1 MIRVLPVRMGLG
13 GENVLASSGH
23 SLAKLADRLSC
34 KFSIPFMMC
43 YPRLA
48 LLLCWGVCAAFAAE
62 KSAAFELRDGDRVV
76 FLGDTLIE
84 REQYHGWVEL
94 MLTSRFP
101 ERNVTFRNLG
111 WSGDTPVGESR
122 FGLSL
127 LQAGKEPAN
136 EGWTQ
141 LVKQIEDTKPTV
153 VFLGYGMAASF
164 EGEAGQEK
172 FRTEYQRLLDM
183 IAKVSPGARVV
194 LVGTVRHET
203 LGAPWADPARHNAEL
218 ERTSAVVREIAAER
232 SATFFPL
239 HEALRAPMDRAT
251 AANGGK
257 LTDNGIHLNS
267 GGYRA
272 AAEALEDQ
280 LFGGGQPG
288 AWRTSPAVD
297 PLRQAILRK
306 NEWFFHRSRPANMA
320 YIFGFRKREQGNNA
334 VEVLKFDEFVTA
346 EEKRIG
352 QLRALKPGLNIPEL
366 PRRVGNLVTKSTPQP
381 HPQFKLD
388 DAVEV
393 TLWAENPL
401 LNKPLHMNFDPQ
413 GRLWVASSAVYPQIE
428 PGQAPTDKIIVLEDT
443 TGAGRADKAT
453 VFADGLLIPTGVEP
467 GDGGVY
473 VAQSTE
479 LLHFKDTNGDGKADV
494 RRIVQSGFGTEDTH
508 HNLHSLRWG
517 PDGRLYMN
525 QSVYTRTDTET
536 PTGIVRLRAGGI
548 FRMDPRNQEMEIL
561 YRGWI
566 NSWGYQFDEF
576 GQSFATDGAG
586 GSGVSWAVPG
596 ATYRTLAPARRE
608 LQSVSPGAYPK
619 FSGLEIMRSAQF
631 PDDWQGDMITS
642 DFRAHRVVRF
652 KISDQGSA
660 YVTKEMPDVMRTT
673 DSTFRP
679 LDVKLG
685 PDGALYLA
693 DWSNPII
700 QHGEVDFRDTRRDK
714 EHGRIWRIAAKGR
727 PALARTDFRKL
738 DNPALLDRLLSKNSY
753 DQAQAKRILVERGA
767 ERVQADLAS
776 WTAKQTVPTAR
787 MQALWAHQA
796 LNLPVATL
804 VAELVVIG
812 DPRIRAAGVR
822 VLPVAA
828 SLAPLTT
835 LVADANPRVR
845 LEAVRA
851 LGKLGTARAAELA
864 LTILDQPM
872 DAFLDY
878 ALWLTMNELATPW
891 LGAVRSGAWS
901 FQGREAQLAFG
912 LKAVEPT
919 LAVEVL
925 AQLLTDRTLPRNG
938 SGPWIELIG
947 SAGGPREQR
956 RLFDTL
962 LANGFDETAVP
973 PALGALVAAARLRG
987 VKPEGDLAKLAA
999 LLESA
1004 SAAIRVAA
1012 LPLVGTWKL
1021 TALTP
1026 IVVRRAGDVATSPAE
1041 RTAALG
1047 ALRELGGATVIAE
1060 LRTLSRSAASPAIQR
1075 EAVVALAG
1083 VDLTAAMP
1091 DVLRVL
1097 AATTVEADA
1106 QALWRALLAVKGAS
1120 PRLAAEL
1127 PKAKLPP
1134 AVAKA
1139 GLRPAREGGQNQPLV
1154 QALIKSAGLTLSEAQ
1169 LTPEELQT
1177 LARQALAVGDAAR
1190 GERIYRRPE
1199 LACMVC
1205 HAIGGAGGK
1214 VGPDMTSIGASAPT
1228 DYLVESL
1235 LYPSAKIKE
1244 GYHSVIITTKDQQEL
1259 SGMITRETATEI
1271 MLRNAA
1277 NQEVQVAVKNIA
1289 KRTSA
1294 GSLMPAGLIDGLL
1307 PEERLDLVKFLSQLG
1322 RPGEFDAAKGG
1333 VARAWNLYTVTSK
1346 NQHLGVERVVRGDDT
1361 LAGWEPMLT
1370 LVSGVLPGEL
1380 IASTY
1385 QAIATT
1391 RGLYAATRFEAARNG
1406 KVNLTVV
1413 GGLKDAWLNGVPV
1426 KAGAQMTVEARAGA
1440 NRLVLQLDEAQV
1452 RTGLTVRSGEVS
1464 FVEP

>member
-1 MIRVLPVRMGLG
+1 MMSHLRILLRVALVATLHLAVLPAGD
-13 GENVLASSGH
+13 AP
-23 SLAKLADRLSC
+23 ARL
-34 KFSIPFMMC
+34 
-43 YPRLA
+43 
-48 LLLCWGVCAAFAAE
+48 
-62 KSAAFELRDGDRVV
+62 ELREGDRVV
-76 FLGDTLIE
+76 LLGDTLIE
-84 REQYHGWVEL
+84 REQYHGWIEL
-94 MLTSRFP
+94 MLTARFP

-111 WSGDTPVGESR
+111 WSGDTPAGDSR

-141 LVKQIEDTKPTV
+141 LVKQLEDAKPTV
-153 VFLGYGMAASF
+153 VFVGYGMAASF
-164 EGEAGQEK
+164 EGEAGREK
-172 FRTEYQRLLDM
+172 FRADYQRLLDTL
-183 IAKVSPGARVV
+183 AKISPGARVV
-194 LVGTVRHET
+194 LVGPVRHEN

-218 ERTSAVVREIAAER
+218 ERTSAVVRELAAQR

-239 HEALRAPMDRAT
+239 NEALRGPMERA
-251 AANGGK
+251 AAAGGSR
-257 LTDNGIHLNS
+257 LTDNGIHLN
-267 GGYRA
+267 GAGYRV
-272 AAEALEDQ
+272 AAEALEDG
-280 LFGGGQPG
+280 LFGGGEPG
-288 AWRTSPAVD
+288 GWRTSAAVE
-297 PLRQAILRK
+297 PLRQSILRK

-334 VEVLKFDEFVTA
+334 VEVLKFDGFVA
-346 EEKRIG
+346 EEEKRIA
-352 QLRALKPGLNIPEL
+352 QLRGLKAGATVPEI
-366 PRRVGNLVTKSTPQP
+366 PRRVGNLVMKSTPQP
-381 HPQFKLD
+381 HPQFTVD
-388 DAVEV
+388 DALEV
-393 TLWAENPL
+393 TLWAENPQ
-401 LNKPLHMNFDPQ
+401 LNKPIHMNFDPQ
-413 GRLWVASSAVYPQIE
+413 GRLWVASSEVYPQIE

-453 VFADGLLIPTGVEP
+453 VFAEGLLIPTGVAA

-479 LLHFKDTNGDGKADV
+479 LLHFRDTNGDGKADV

-548 FRMDPRNQEMEIL
+548 FRMDPRNQEMEVL

-566 NSWGYQFDEF
+566 NAWGFQFDEF
-576 GQSFATDGAG
+576 GQAFATDGAG

-608 LQSVSPGAYPK
+608 LESVSPGAYPK
-619 FSGLEIMRSAQF
+619 FSGLEVIRSAHF
-631 PDDWQGDMITS
+631 PDDWQGDMITA

-652 KISDQGSA
+652 KVSNQGSA

-679 LDVKLG
+679 LDAKLG

-727 PALARTDFRKL
+727 AALARTDFTKL
-738 DNPALLDRLLSKNSY
+738 GTVGLLDRLLSPNSY
-753 DQAQAKRILVERGA
+753 EQAQAKRVLVERGA
-767 ERVQADLAS
+767 ARVQTELAT
-776 WTAKQTVPTAR
+776 WTARQTAPAAR
-787 MQALWAHQA
+787 LQALWAHQA
-796 LNLPVATL
+796 LNLPVAAL
-804 VAELVVIG
+804 VAELVVT
-812 DPRIRAAGVR
+812 DDARIRAAAVR
-822 VLPVAA
+822 VLPTADA
-828 SLAPLTT
+828 LAPLTK

-851 LGKLGTARAAELA
+851 LGKLGTARGAELA
-864 LTILDQPM
+864 LTVLDRPM
-872 DAFLDY
+872 DPFLDY
-878 ALWLTMNELATPW
+878 ALWLTLNELATPW
-891 LGAVRSGAWS
+891 LAAVRSGAWN

-919 LAVEVL
+919 LAGGVL
-925 AQLLTDRTLPRNG
+925 AQLLTGRTLPRDG

-947 SAGGPREQR
+947 SAGGAHEQR
-956 RLFDTL
+956 QLFEAL
-962 LANGFDETAVP
+962 LANGFDE
-973 PALGALVAAARLRG
+973 AAAPRVLAALADASRLRG
-987 VKPEGDLAKLAA
+987 LKPEGDLAKLAT
-999 LLESA
+999 LVESA
-1004 SAAIRVAA
+1004 SAPTRVAA
-1012 LPLVGTWKL
+1012 LPLVGAWKL
-1021 TALTP
+1021 SALAPT
-1026 IVVRRAGDVATSPAE
+1026 VVRRAGDGATGALE
-1041 RTAALG
+1041 RAAAFG
-1047 ALRELGGATVIAE
+1047 ALRDLGGATVVAA
-1060 LRTLSRSAASPAIQR
+1060 LQTLARTGATPVIQR

-1083 VDLTAAMP
+1083 VDLAVAMP
-1091 DVLRVL
+1091 DVLAVL
-1097 AATTVEADA
+1097 AATTGEADA
-1106 QALWRALLAVKGAS
+1106 QALWRALLAVKGAAA
-1120 PRLAAEL
+1120 RLTAQL
-1127 PKAKLPP
+1127 PKATLPA

-1169 LTPEELQT
+1169 LTPEELKS

-1199 LACMVC
+1199 LACMAC

-1259 SGMITRETATEI
+1259 SGMITKETATEI
-1271 MLRNAA
+1271 ILRNAA
-1277 NQEVQVAVKNIA
+1277 NQEVQVAVKNVA

-1307 PEERLDLVKFLSQLG
+1307 PEERLDLVKFLAQLG
-1322 RPGEFDAAKGG
+1322 RPGDYDAAKGG
-1333 VARAWNLYTVTSK
+1333 VARAWSLYMIVSK
-1346 NQHLGVERVVRGDDT
+1346 NQHLGAERVVRGDET
-1361 LAGWEPMLT
+1361 LAGWEPALS

-1380 IASTY
+1380 IAGTY
-1385 QAIATT
+1385 PALVNS
-1391 RGLYAATRFEAARNG
+1391 RGLFAATRFESARGG
-1406 KVNLTVV
+1406 KVTFTV
-1413 GGLKDAWLNGVPV
+1413 GGGVKDAWLNGVPV
-1426 KAGAQMTVEARAGA
+1426 KAGVSVSAEARAGA
-1440 NRLVLQLDEAQV
+1440 NTLVLQLDEARV
-1452 RTGLTVRSGEVS
+1452 REGLVVRSGDVS
-1464 FVEP
+1464 FLSH

>member
-1 MIRVLPVRMGLG
+1 MI
-13 GENVLASSGH
+13 
-23 SLAKLADRLSC
+23 
-34 KFSIPFMMC
+34 C

-48 LLLCWGVCAAFAAE
+48 LVLCVAVCAAFAAE
-62 KSAAFELRDGDRVV
+62 KPAAFELRDGDRVV

-84 REQYHGWVEL
+84 REQAHGWVEL

-141 LVKQIEDTKPTV
+141 LVKQIEDAKPTV
-153 VFLGYGMAASF
+153 VLVGYGMAASF
-164 EGEAGQEK
+164 EGEAGREK

-183 IAKVSPGARVV
+183 IAKISPGARVV

-203 LGAPWADPARHNAEL
+203 LGAPWANPVRHNAEL
-218 ERTSAVVREIAAER
+218 ERTSAVVREIAAQR

-239 HEALRAPMDRAT
+239 YDALRAPMERAT

-280 LFGGGQPG
+280 LFGAGQPG
-288 AWRTSPAVD
+288 AWRVSTAVE

-334 VEVLKFDEFVTA
+334 VEVLKFDGFVVE
-346 EEKRIG
+346 EEKRIAL
-352 QLRALKPGLNIPEL
+352 LRGLKAGVSVPEI

-381 HPQFKLD
+381 HPRFTLD

-586 GSGVSWAVPG
+586 GAGVSWAVPG

-619 FSGLEIMRSAQF
+619 FSGLEVIRSTHF

-685 PDGALYLA
+685 PDGAIYLA

-727 PALARTDFRKL
+727 AAFAQTDFTKL
-738 DNPALLDRLLSKNSY
+738 DNGALLDRLLSKNGY
-753 DQAQAKRILVERGA
+753 EQAQAKRVLVERGP
-767 ERVQADLAS
+767 ERVKADLAW
-776 WTAKQTVPTAR
+776 WTAKQTVPAAR
-787 MQALWAHQA
+787 MQALWAQQA
-796 LNLPVATL
+796 LNLPVAAL
-804 VAELVVIG
+804 VAELVVTN

-822 VLPVAA
+822 VLPVAD
-828 SLAPLTT
+828 SLAPLTK
-835 LVADANPRVR
+835 LVTDANPRVR

-851 LGKLGTARAAELA
+851 LGKVGTARAAELA

-878 ALWLTMNELATPW
+878 ALWLTLNELAAPW
-891 LGAVRSGAWS
+891 LAAVRSGAWS

-919 LAVEVL
+919 LAGDVL
-925 AQLLTDRTLPRNG
+925 AQLLTDRTLPRDG

-947 SAGGPREQR
+947 SAGGAREQR
-956 RLFDTL
+956 RLFETL
-962 LANGFDETAVP
+962 LANGFDELAAP
-973 PALGALVAAARLRG
+973 RALAALADASRLRG
-987 VKPEGDLAKLAA
+987 VKPDGDLAKLAT

-1004 SAAIRVAA
+1004 SVTTRRAA

-1021 TALTP
+1021 APLTP
-1026 IVVRRAGDVATSPAE
+1026 LVARRASEVATTPAE

-1047 ALRELGGATVIAE
+1047 ALRELGGAAVIAE
-1060 LRTLSRSAASPAIQR
+1060 LRKLSRGAASSAIQR

-1083 VDLTAAMP
+1083 VDLAAAMP
-1091 DVLRVL
+1091 DVLAVL

-1106 QALWRALLAVKGAS
+1106 QALWRALLGVNGAS
-1120 PRLAAEL
+1120 VRLAREL
-1127 PKAKLPP
+1127 PKATLPA

-1190 GERIYRRPE
+1190 GEKIYRRPE
-1199 LACMVC
+1199 LACMAC

-1259 SGMITRETATEI
+1259 SGMIVRETATEI
-1271 MLRNAA
+1271 VLRNAA
-1277 NQEVQVAVKNIA
+1277 NQEVQVAVKNVA

-1361 LAGWEPMLT
+1361 LVGWEPALS

-1380 IASTY
+1380 MASAYT
-1385 QAIATT
+1385 AIANS
-1391 RGLYAATRFEAARNG
+1391 RGLYAATRFEAARGG
-1406 KVNLTVV
+1406 KVNFTVG
-1413 GGLKDAWLNGVPV
+1413 GGLKDVWLNGVPV
-1426 KAGAQMTVEARAGA
+1426 KAGAQMTVEARAGV
-1440 NRLVLQLDEAQV
+1440 NTLVLQLDEAQV
-1452 RTGLTVRSGEVS
+1452 RLGLTLRSGEVS
-1464 FVEP
+1464 FVSP

>member
-1 MIRVLPVRMGLG
+1 MLVGFGLLAVLP
-13 GENVLASSGH
+13 
-23 SLAKLADRLSC
+23 RL
-34 KFSIPFMMC
+34 P
-43 YPRLA
+43 
-48 LLLCWGVCAAFAAE
+48 AANAPQL
-62 KSAAFELRDGDRVV
+62 ELRDGDRVV

-94 MLTSRFP
+94 MLTARFP

-111 WSGDTPVGESR
+111 WSGDTPAGDSR

-141 LVKQIEDTKPTV
+141 LVKQIEDAKPTV
-153 VFLGYGMAASF
+153 VFVGYGMAASF
-164 EGEAGQEK
+164 EGEAGREK
-172 FRTEYQRLLDM
+172 FKADYQRLLDT
-183 IAKVSPGARVV
+183 IAKVSPGARIV
-194 LVGTVRHET
+194 LLGTVRHEN
-203 LGAPWADPARHNAEL
+203 LGTPWADPARHNAEL
-218 ERTSAVVREIAAER
+218 ERTSAVVRDIAAQR
-232 SATFFPL
+232 SVTFFPVQ
-239 HEALRAPMDRAT
+239 EALRGPMERPVA
-251 AANGGK
+251 GSGSGK
-257 LTDNGIHLNS
+257 LTDNGIHLNGS
-267 GGYRA
+267 GYRVV
-272 AAEALEDQ
+272 AEALEDS
-280 LFGGGQPG
+280 LFGAGQPG
-288 AWRTSPAVD
+288 AWRKSAAAE

-334 VEVLKFDEFVTA
+334 VEVLKFDGFVA
-346 EEKRIG
+346 EEEKRIA
-352 QLRALKPGLNIPEL
+352 QLRTLKAGANVPEI
-366 PRRVGNLVTKSTPQP
+366 PRRVGNLVMKSTPQP

-413 GRLWVASSAVYPQIE
+413 GRLWVASSEVYPQIE

-443 TGAGRADKAT
+443 TGGGRADKAT
-453 VFADGLLIPTGVEP
+453 VFADGLLIPTGVAP

-479 LLHFKDTNGDGKADV
+479 LLHFKDTDGDGKADV

-548 FRMDPRNQEMEIL
+548 FRMDPRNEEMEVL

-566 NSWGYQFDEF
+566 NTWGFQFDEF

-586 GSGVSWAVPG
+586 SSGVSWAVPG

-608 LQSVSPGAYPK
+608 LESVSPGAYPK
-619 FSGLEIMRSAQF
+619 FSGLEVLRSAQF
-631 PDDWQGDMITS
+631 PDDWQGDMITA

-660 YVTKEMPDVMRTT
+660 YVTKEMPDVMRST

-679 LDVKLG
+679 LDAKLG

-714 EHGRIWRIAAKGR
+714 EHGRIWRVAAKGR
-727 PALARTDFRKL
+727 APLAKLDFTKL
-738 DNPALLDRLLSKNSY
+738 DNTGLLDRLLSKNGY
-753 DQAQAKRILVERGA
+753 EQAQAKRVLVERGA
-767 ERVQADLAS
+767 DRVKADLVA
-776 WTAKQTVPTAR
+776 WTAKQTAPPAR
-787 MQALWAHQA
+787 MQALWMHQA
-796 LNLPVATL
+796 LNLSVAVLAT
-804 VAELVVIG
+804 ELAVTS
-812 DPRIRAAGVR
+812 DPRIRAVAVR
-822 VLPVAA
+822 VLPAGE
-828 SLAPLTT
+828 SLVPLTK

-851 LGKLGTARAAELA
+851 LGKLGTSRAAELA
-864 LTILDQPM
+864 LTVLDQPM
-872 DAFLDY
+872 DPFLDY
-878 ALWLTMNELATPW
+878 ALWLTMNELAQPW
-891 LGAVRSGAWS
+891 LAAVRSGQWS
-901 FQGREAQLAFG
+901 FQGREAHLAFG

-919 LAVEVL
+919 LAGEVL
-925 AQLLTDRTLPRNG
+925 AQLLTERTLPRDG

-947 SAGGPREQR
+947 SAGGAREQR
-956 RLFDTL
+956 RLFDAL
-962 LANGFDETAVP
+962 LANGFDA
-973 PALGALVAAARLRG
+973 PAAPRALAALADASRLRG
-987 VKPEGDLAKLAA
+987 VRPEGDLTKLSS
-999 LLESA
+999 LLESSVA
-1004 SAAIRVAA
+1004 SIRVAA

-1021 TALTP
+1021 TALAP
-1026 IVVRRAGDVATSPAE
+1026 VLVRLAGAEATAAPE
-1041 RTAALG
+1041 RTAAFG
-1047 ALRELGGATVIAE
+1047 ALRELGGASVVAE
-1060 LRTLSRSAASPAIQR
+1060 LRKLARASGTPAVQR

-1083 VDLTAAMP
+1083 VDLAAAMP
-1091 DVLRVL
+1091 EVLAVL
-1097 AATTVEADA
+1097 AATTIETEA
-1106 QALWRALLAVKGAS
+1106 QALWRALLAVKGANA
-1120 PRLAAEL
+1120 RLATEL
-1127 PKAKLPP
+1127 PKAKLP
-1134 AVAKA
+1134 AMVAKA

-1177 LARQALAVGDAAR
+1177 IARQALAVGDAAR

-1199 LACMVC
+1199 LACLAC

-1214 VGPDMTSIGASAPT
+1214 VGPDLTSIGASAPT
-1228 DYLVESL
+1228 DYLVESV

-1271 MLRNAA
+1271 TLRNAA
-1277 NQEVQVAVKNIA
+1277 NQAVQVAVQNVA

-1307 PEERLDLVKFLSQLG
+1307 PEERLDLFKFLAQLG

-1333 VARAWNLYTVTSK
+1333 VARAWNLYMVVSK
-1346 NQHLGVERVVRGDDT
+1346 NQQLGVERVVSGDET
-1361 LAGWEPMLT
+1361 LADWVPVLS
-1370 LVSGVLPGEL
+1370 LVSGVVPGDL
-1380 IASTY
+1380 IAATY
-1385 QAIATT
+1385 PAMVNS
-1391 RGLYAATRFEAARNG
+1391 RGLYATARFEAARAG

-1413 GGLKDAWLNGVPV
+1413 GGVKDAWLNGSPL

-1440 NRLVLQLDEAQV
+1440 NTLVLQLDEARV
-1452 RTGLTVRSGEVS
+1452 REGITVRSGEVS
-1464 FVEP
+1464 FQGN